1 MLLHLAVGGPARMRR
16 AVGRP
21 CIALASAGI
30 ALTVRAGAC
39 VRAGVR
45 AGLLTGMC
53 LTLAMPRWARA
64 QATPGTPARSVTAD
78 SASTALL
85 RAALASG
92 RLPGARWPRLGDVR
106 DDLMQLYDS
115 AAWRPLWLREARPT
129 ATALATVRYLT
140 LVETVG
146 LRAADYDAAL
156 LDSLGKA
163 LAERRATAGDGARFE
178 ATLSVAVARVLAT
191 LQWGRVNP
199 RDVHE
204 EYRIPRYDYDVA
216 DAMREMADGTD
227 PTAVF
232 TAAEP
237 PLLHYR
243 LLKAQLARQRELARD
258 STTGAPRTRMAER
271 IAKIELSLERWRWLP
286 HAFAGRVLIV
296 NIPEFRLHVFD
307 HLTPDSTDLFS
318 MDVVVGKAFD
328 HKTPIFM
335 NELRVLHFSPY
346 WEVPTSIARKEIRP
360 PALRAPAYLA
370 RHHYVLLGSGDRVL
384 PATAA
389 NIAAI
394 GTSVRVR
401 QLPGRDNALGRVKF
415 LFPNPHNVYMHDTPV
430 QQAFARTRRDV
441 SHGCIRLSQ
450 PVELARWVLRDRPE
464 WTQQALDSAM
474 ARRTPLEV
482 PITEHIP
489 VLILYGT
496 AIAERSGDMRFYPD
510 IYGHDRR
517 LAALLARGYPYPR

>member
-1 MLLHLAVGGPARMRR
+1 MLLHALM
-16 AVGRP
+16 GRP
-21 CIALASAGI
+21 STIRHARGVSTPA
-30 ALTVRAGAC
+30 T
-39 VRAGVR
+39 AGVP
-45 AGLLTGMC
+45 AQ
-53 LTLAMPRWARA
+53 ARA
-64 QATPGTPARSVTAD
+64 RGLVDWVACALVASLALLAPHGAQAQAQAKPGAPAVTDTAD
-78 SASTALL
+78 SAPTALI
-85 RAALASG
+85 RSALTTG
-92 RLPGARWPRLGDVR
+92 RLAGARWPRLGDVR
-106 DDLMQLYDS
+106 VDLTQLYDS
-115 AAWRPLWLREARPT
+115 AGWRALWLRNGRPT
-129 ATALATVRYLT
+129 PTALSAVRYLT

-146 LRAADYDAAL
+146 LHATDYDAAL
-156 LDSLGKA
+156 LDSLGMA
-163 LAERRATAGDGARFE
+163 LTEGPAATAGAARFE
-178 ATLSVAVARVLAT
+178 AILSVAVARVLAA

-204 EYRIPRYDYDVA
+204 EFRIPRYDYDVA
-216 DAMREMADGTD
+216 DAMREMADGHN

-258 STTGAPRTRMAER
+258 STAPAAQKRMRER
-271 IAKIELSLERWRWLP
+271 ITKIELSLERWRWLP
-286 HAFAGRVLIV
+286 HTFPGRVLIV

-307 HLTPDSTDLFS
+307 RLTPDSTDLFS

-335 NELRVLHFSPY
+335 NELRFLHFSPY
-346 WEVPTSIARKEIRP
+346 WEVPSSIARKEIRP
-360 PALRAPAYLA
+360 PALRAPGYLA
-370 RHHYVLLGSGDRVL
+370 RNHYVLLGAGERVL

-430 QQAFARTRRDV
+430 QKAFERTRRDI

-464 WTQQALDSAM
+464 WTQAALDTAM
-474 ARRTPLEV
+474 ARATPLEV

-496 AIAERSGDMRFYPD
+496 AIAERSGDMRFYAD
-510 IYGHDRR
+510 IYGHDRM